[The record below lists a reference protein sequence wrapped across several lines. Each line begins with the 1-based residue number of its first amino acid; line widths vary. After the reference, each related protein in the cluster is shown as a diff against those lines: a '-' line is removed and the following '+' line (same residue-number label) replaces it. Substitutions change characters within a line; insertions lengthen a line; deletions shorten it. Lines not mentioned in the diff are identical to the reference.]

1 MARLASPV
9 VRKPTNLSLDAHLV
23 AEAKSLDINI
33 SRLAEESIA
42 RAVADEK
49 TRRWKIENR
58 DAIES
63 LNKYVEEHG
72 LPLEEFRQF

>member
-1 MARLASPV
+1 MSRLANPV
-9 VRKPTNLSLDAHLV
+9 VRKPTNLSLDAQLV
-23 AEAKSLDINI
+23 ADAKSLDINI